1 MSESNMSLAGN
12 PGMTFG
18 RAQSRG
24 EELANSI
31 THGAG
36 FVAAIAGTPFLIVHA
51 ARLGHAGYL
60 IGASVFAVTVMILY
74 LSSTIYHALR
84 PGGAKHVFRILEHS
98 AIFLLIAGTY
108 TPFTLGALYGPW
120 GWTLF
125 GMIWALAVIGVTLKV
140 VNGTSHPVA
149 FTILYLLMGWLIL
162 IAIDP
167 LYTLIPESGLIW
179 LVAGGLAYTAGLI
192 FYVAD
197 SRVPYGHC
205 IWHLFVLAG
214 TTCHYCA
221 VFWYAA

>member
-1 MSESNMSLAGN
+1 MSESNMNLAGN

-18 RAQSRG
+18 RTQSRG

-74 LSSTIYHALR
+74 LSSAIYHALR
-84 PGGAKHVFRILEHS
+84 PGRAKHVFRILEHS

-125 GMIWALAVIGVTLKV
+125 GMIWTLAVFGVTLKV
-140 VNGTSHPVA
+140 INGTSHPVA

-167 LYTLIPESGLIW
+167 LYTLIPEPGLIW
-179 LVAGGLAYTAGLI
+179 LVAGGLAYTAGLV